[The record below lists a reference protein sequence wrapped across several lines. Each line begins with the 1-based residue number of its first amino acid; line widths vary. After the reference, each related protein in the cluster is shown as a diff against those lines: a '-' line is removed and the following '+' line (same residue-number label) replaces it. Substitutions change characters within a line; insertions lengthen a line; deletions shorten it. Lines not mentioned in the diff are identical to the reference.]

1 MNMIL
6 TSTTGGL
13 DAKAIEPFFNSLRL
27 SGCQDPVMVSASKI
41 SDQSRELLAKYQATV
56 VDFDYRGMPVVAS
69 LADRL
74 PWAWKM
80 VSRYYR
86 HHRLNEKDFRYL
98 VINCSRFF
106 CYHQY
111 LSGLQQKPKFVF
123 QADIRDIV
131 FQKNPFSF
139 PFHPGLSVATE
150 CRAIIKSKCA
160 IKHLCETVGPLEMW
174 RIARREIINCG
185 TIMAD
190 FETTMQY
197 LELLISHFNR
207 AFFWALFEGIDQA
220 LHTYFVHK
228 NLLNP
233 ICIYNNWN
241 GPFLTMDNVTV
252 TSERKNSEGYLC
264 NDDGSVIPIVHQYDR
279 IKGLYQKGEAVPP
292 CWEFYKST
300 AL

>member
-13 DAKAIEPFFNSLRL
+13 EADAIEPFFYSLRL
-27 SGCQDPVMVSASKI
+27 SGYQDSVVVFASRI
-41 SDQSRELLAKYQATV
+41 SDRSREVLRKYQATI
-56 VDFDYRGMPVVAS
+56 VDFDYQGMPVVAS

-111 LSGLQQKPKFVF
+111 LSGLQQKPGFVL

-131 FQKNPFSF
+131 FQKDPFSF
-139 PFHPGLSVATE
+139 PFRPGLSVTTE
-150 CRAIIKSKCA
+150 CRTIIKSKCA
-160 IKHLCETVGPLEMW
+160 IKHLCETVGLFEMC
-174 RIARREIINCG
+174 RLARRDIINCG
-185 TIMAD
+185 TTVAD
-190 FETTMQY
+190 FDTTMKY
-197 LELLISHFNR
+197 LELLTSYFNR
-207 AFFWALFEGIDQA
+207 AFFWALFEGVDQA

-228 NLLNP
+228 KLLDP
-233 ICIYNNWN
+233 IYIYNNWN
-241 GPFLTMDNVTV
+241 GPFLTLDRVV
-252 TSERKNSEGYLC
+252 AAPDLKNRDGYLC
-264 NDDGSVIPIVHQYDR
+264 NKDGTVVPIVHQYDR
-279 IKGLYQKGEAVPP
+279 VKGLFKEGEVVPP
-292 CWEFYKST
+292 CWKLY
-300 AL
+300 AR